1 MRRAGLLAPDCP
13 WACALASMLLAML
26 PDARVEDVLTEK
38 PRILVRPSAAAWG
51 DPPESRIV
59 HALALFHYWN

>member
-1 MRRAGLLAPDCP
+1 
-13 WACALASMLLAML
+13 MLLAML